1 MCVYMHI
8 NKHKKE
14 ERQEERGGGGIE
26 RMRNTHKE
34 TKGTLSTMK

>member
-1 MCVYMHI
+1 VCVHAY

-14 ERQEERGGGGIE
+14 GRQEERGGGGIE
-26 RMRNTHKE
+26 RMRNTDRE